1 MNWTR
6 LIVRGVVGFAA
17 LFILGYIVPGFSAFT
32 YTHLLFVSLLAAVLS
47 TMAENVFLTE
57 TPLKKSTLLFVIS
70 AVTIY
75 FYSLL
80 FIKVRMPLVSTI
92 LVAAIIGVVDYFYQK
107 TVTEEPEEKPVEGST
122 ENTGG

>member
-17 LFILGYIVPGFSAFT
+17 IFLLGYIVPGFSAFT
-32 YTHLLFVSLLAAVLS
+32 YTHLLFVSLLVAILS
-47 TMAENVFLTE
+47 TMAENVFLTD

-92 LVAAIIGVVDYFYQK
+92 LIAAIIGVADYFYQK
-107 TVTEEPEEKPVEGST
+107 AVTEEPEEKAEEST
-122 ENTGG
+122 ENPGG